1 VAAFL
6 ALAAA
11 IAFALAAVLQQ
22 RGQFALARRGNAVE
36 GVGGLV
42 RLLAVPVW
50 LAGTVVLLLGYGLQG
65 AALDRGRLI
74 VVQPLLVTT
83 IVWALPLGYWLTA
96 QHVARRQVLGAGV
109 VVIGLA
115 LFVLVGDP
123 DAGVENAS
131 TESLLLAVV
140 VVSAVVAVLLLLS
153 RTQGSAAVRAAVL
166 GVCAGL
172 YFGLSAGFAKPV
184 LHDLHVSV
192 GEAAGDWRTWA
203 LLGFGFV
210 GFLLQQLSLATGQLA
225 PAMAA
230 VSVSNPAVSVLLG
243 IALYEERL
251 TRPGWHVAVAGAA
264 LLAALGGAV
273 LITLANRET
282 EMPATAA

>member
-1 VAAFL
+1 MAAFL